1 MSLGK
6 LRQLAGFEKSGIRL
20 EGFTKEFF
28 EATALMWSGALKRR
42 LTAEDVVTLLAC
54 PFAAGNVAKYSI
66 AMGMEPT
73 GIYVAVDVQE
83 KKDN

>member
-1 MSLGK
+1 MSLEQ

-20 EGFTKEFF
+20 EGFTKDFF
-28 EATALMWSGALKRR
+28 DAMALMWSGALKKN

-54 PFAAGNVAKYSI
+54 PFAAGNVAEYAIK
-66 AMGMEPT
+66 MGMEPT
-73 GIYVAVDVQE
+73 GIYIAVDVQE